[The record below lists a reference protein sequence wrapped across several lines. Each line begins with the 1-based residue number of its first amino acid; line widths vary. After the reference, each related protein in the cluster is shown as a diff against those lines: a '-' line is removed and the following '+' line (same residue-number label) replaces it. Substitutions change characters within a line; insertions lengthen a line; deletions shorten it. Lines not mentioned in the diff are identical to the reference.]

1 MDNLLQRLKEKLN
14 ITWTEE
20 ETENRLQTILEDAKS
35 ALNFKLGADIDYS
48 SGMERSL
55 LLNYC
60 MYAWNNCE
68 NEFDDNYFNS
78 IMQLRQKY
86 EVQNENNQL

>member
-20 ETENRLQTILEDAKS
+20 ETENRLQTILEDAV
-35 ALNFKLGADIDYS
+35 LTLDYKLGADVDYS

-60 MYAWNNCE
+60 MYEWNNCI
-68 NEFDDNYFNS
+68 NEFDDNYFNN

-86 EVQNENNQL
+86 EVEQNEDI

>member
-20 ETENRLQTILEDAKS
+20 ETENRLQTILEDAV
-35 ALNFKLGADIDYS
+35 LTLDYT

-86 EVQNENNQL
+86 EVQQNESN

>member
-1 MDNLLQRLKEKLN
+1 MDLLQRLKEKLN
-14 ITWTEE
+14 ITWAEE
-20 ETENRLQTILEDAKS
+20 ETENRLQIILEDAKLT
-35 ALNFKLGADIDYS
+35 LNYKLGAEIDYS

-68 NEFDDNYFNS
+68 NEFDDNYFNN

-86 EVQNENNQL
+86 EVQNEDNQL

>member
-20 ETENRLQTILEDAKS
+20 ETILEDAV
-35 ALNFKLGADIDYS
+35 LTLDYKLGADVDYS

-86 EVQNENNQL
+86 EVQQNESN

>member
-20 ETENRLQTILEDAKS
+20 ETENRLQTILEDAV
-35 ALNFKLGADIDYS
+35 LTLDYKLGADVDYS

-55 LLNYC
+55 LLNYST
-60 MYAWNNCE
+60 YAWNNCE
-68 NEFDDNYFNS
+68 NEFDHNYSNS

-86 EVQNENNQL
+86 EVQQNESN

>member
-1 MDNLLQRLKEKLN
+1 MDNLIQKLKEKLN
-14 ITWTEE
+14 ITWAEE

>member
-20 ETENRLQTILEDAKS
+20 ETENRLQTILEDAV
-35 ALNFKLGADIDYS
+35 LTLDYKLGADVDYS

-68 NEFDDNYFNS
+68 DKFDDNYFNS

-86 EVQNENNQL
+86 EVQQNESN